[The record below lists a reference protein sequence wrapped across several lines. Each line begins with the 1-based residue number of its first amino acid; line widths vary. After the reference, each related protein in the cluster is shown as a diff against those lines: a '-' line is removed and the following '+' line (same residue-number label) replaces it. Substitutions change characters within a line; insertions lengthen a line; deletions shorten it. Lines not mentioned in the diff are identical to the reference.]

1 MYNIHN
7 VLFKEGLIFINN
19 ILNQFLFILLIVTF
33 FICIF
38 FIPIS
43 SENSNITI
51 INYIE
56 NGELLWPSYGYYHI
70 NSYYGKRVAPT
81 LGAST
86 YHKGIDIGAPQ
97 DSKLIAVTSGT
108 ITYVG
113 FLGGGGY
120 TITLT
125 DEKNDNGEIKYSY
138 CHCDS
143 NFIVKKGDY
152 VYKGQV
158 IGYVGPKYVYGVLG
172 NQYHDEN
179 GIPTNGATTGP
190 HLHFGM
196 RINNEYVNPLDY
208 LPECY

>member
-1 MYNIHN
+1 MS
-7 VLFKEGLIFINN
+7 VD
-19 ILNQFLFILLIVTF
+19 
-33 FICIF
+33 
-38 FIPIS
+38 S
-43 SENSNITI
+43 DITI
-51 INYIE
+51 IDYIE
-56 NGELLWPSYGYYHI
+56 NGELLWPAPGYYAI

-81 LGAST
+81 TGAST
-86 YHKGIDIGAPQ
+86 YHKGIDIGAPEG
-97 DSKLIAVTSGT
+97 SSFIAVTNGT

-138 CHCDS
+138 CHCDPD
-143 NFIVKKGDY
+143 FIVETGDY
-152 VYKGQV
+152 VYKGQI
-158 IGYVGPKYVYGVLG
+158 IGYVGPKYVYGVVG
-172 NQYHDEN
+172 NQYSDEN

-208 LPECY
+208 LPYTE

>member
-1 MYNIHN
+1 M
-7 VLFKEGLIFINN
+7 IFINK
-19 ILNQFLFILLIVTF
+19 IINQFSIILLIFTLL
-33 FICIF
+33 ICVF
-38 FIPIS
+38 FIPITS
-43 SENSNITI
+43 IDGNITI
-51 INYIE
+51 IDYIE
-56 NGELLWPSYGYYHI
+56 TGELLWPAPGYYRI

-81 LGAST
+81 TGAAT
-86 YHKGIDIGAPQ
+86 YHTGIDIGAPQ
-97 DSKLIAVTSGT
+97 NSEFIAVTNGT
-108 ITYVG
+108 VTFVG

-125 DEKNDNGEIKYSY
+125 DEKSDNGEIKYSY
-138 CHCDS
+138 CHCDP

-172 NQYHDEN
+172 NQYSDEN

-208 LPECY
+208 LPEMD